1 MQLKF
6 NQRKTIGQSLISKL
20 IKVVIICLFF
30 TLAIF
35 LLEKFNFPSPKQN
48 IKKDITNEIIKLK

>member
-6 NQRKTIGQSLISKL
+6 KREESIGQSLGKKL
-20 IKVVIICLFF
+20 IKIVIICLIII
-30 TLAIF
+30 AGIF
-35 LLEKFNFPSPKQN
+35 LLDRINFPAPEKD

>member
-6 NQRKTIGQSLISKL
+6 KREESIGQSLGKKL
-20 IKVVIICLFF
+20 IKIVIICLII
-30 TLAIF
+30 TAGIF
-35 LLEKFNFPSPKQN
+35 LLDRFNFPAPEED

>member
-6 NQRKTIGQSLISKL
+6 KREESIGQSLGKKL
-20 IKVVIICLFF
+20 IKIVIICLII
-30 TLAIF
+30 TAGIF
-35 LLEKFNFPSPKQN
+35 LLDKINFPAPEKD